1 MIQTLT
7 HAGTWTRLRAPF
19 LAFAVLASACDSADK
34 LATTEPVSQLDGGA
48 LDSVAADLPSTPST
62 DSLVATDITAVEPTE
77 ASVRYTGV
85 PFGPFGLWSTAT
97 TTSTAGLAFS
107 GSHNYTSAS
116 NIITQ
121 ISAARNKTHR
131 LVLAM
136 TGGSS
141 SNYKTN
147 GKFDFSKWKRKMNT
161 FNTSAIRRAVAAGV
175 YDGTITGN
183 ALIDEPETRQ
193 WGGVITKRLL
203 DQMAAYAKAIF
214 PTLPM
219 GVNYGPTGYAWRASE
234 RYHVVDYT
242 LNQYA
247 WWITSGNV
255 SAWRDRVKAQAS
267 RDAVKAGFSINV
279 LNGGVQDRNGW
290 DCRGTG
296 GLGTRYPNCRV
307 TPDQLK
313 SWGQNLGVNGCMMIM
328 WRYDKAFVTKST
340 NVTAMKAVNYKL
352 SQAAR
357 RSCRR

>member
-7 HAGTWTRLRAPF
+7 RAGRWARLRAPL
-19 LAFAVLASACDSADK
+19 LALAVLAGACDSADN
-34 LATTEPVSQLDGGA
+34 LATTEPVSQFDSVSA
-48 LDSVAADLPSTPST
+48 DVPATPATDSVAT
-62 DSLVATDITAVEPTE
+62 DSSIVAFEPTQ
-77 ASVRYTGV
+77 ASVRYTGI
-85 PFGPFGLWSTAT
+85 PFGPFGLWGSAT

-121 ISAARNKTHR
+121 ISAARNKSHR

-136 TGGSS
+136 TGGPSY
-141 SNYKTN
+141 NYTTN
-147 GKFDFSKWKRKMNT
+147 GKFDFNKWKRKMNT

-203 DQMAAYAKAIF
+203 DQMASYAKAIF

-219 GVNYGPTGYAWRASE
+219 GVNYGPTGYQWRASE
-234 RYHVVDYT
+234 RYNVVDYT

-247 WWITSGNV
+247 WWITRGNV
-255 SAWRDRVKAQAS
+255 TAWRDKVRAQAS
-267 RDAVKAGFSINV
+267 RDGVKVGFSLNV
-279 LNGGVQDRNGW
+279 LNGGVQDRTGW

-307 TPDQLK
+307 TADQLK
-313 SWGQNLGVNGCMMIM
+313 SWSQNLGLNGCVMIM
-328 WRYDKAFVTKST
+328 WRYDRAFVTKST
-340 NVTAMKAVNYKL
+340 NVTAMKAVNSRL

-357 RSCRR
+357 RSCR

>member
-7 HAGTWTRLRAPF
+7 HAGRWVRLRAPL
-19 LAFAVLASACDSADK
+19 LALAVFAGACDSADN
-34 LATTEPVSQLDGGA
+34 LATTEPVSQF
-48 LDSVAADLPSTPST
+48 DSVAADVPATPST
-62 DSLVATDITAVEPTE
+62 DSLATDSSIVAFEPTQS
-77 ASVRYTGV
+77 SVRYSGV
-85 PFGPFGLWSTAT
+85 PFGPFGLWGSAT
-97 TTSTAGLAFS
+97 TTSTAGMAFS

-116 NIITQ
+116 NITTQ
-121 ISAARNKTHR
+121 ISAARNKSHR

-136 TGGSS
+136 TGGPSY
-141 SNYKTN
+141 NYTTN

-203 DQMAAYAKAIF
+203 DQMASYAKAIF

-219 GVNYGPTGYAWRASE
+219 GINYGPTGYQWRASE
-234 RYHVVDYT
+234 RCNVVDYT

-247 WWITSGNV
+247 WWITRGNV
-255 SAWRDRVKAQAS
+255 SAWRDKVKAQAS
-267 RDAVKAGFSINV
+267 RDGVKVGFSLNV

-313 SWGQNLGVNGCMMIM
+313 SWSQNLGANGCTMIM
-328 WRYDKAFVTKST
+328 WKYDRAFVTKST
-340 NVTAMKAVNYKL
+340 NVTAMKAVQSKL
-352 SQAAR
+352 SSLPR
-357 RSCRR
+357 RSCR